1 MDLFVAILYS
11 VIVYQAVVFTCIL
24 YVSGL
29 RQHLSSRRTL
39 AIFFLLLTIY
49 FIFHLLN
56 EFRQF
61 DILVNIYLPILPVIL
76 LLNPVFFLYIES
88 LTSPGFRFKMRKH
101 VHFIPAA
108 VILILNLPYFFASP
122 EDRLFFITR
131 RFDAP
136 EPAPL
141 IKYLLLIYAVT
152 IYLAFLI
159 QFIFY
164 SIKEVR
170 LLKNHESFIRNNY
183 SFTEKINLRWIRTL
197 IFGFSLFFVLNEMI
211 WLSGMSGRPVALVF
225 YNLSMI
231 AVTLFLGLRGMSQ
244 QELKIPEATVDSLT
258 QPVVGI
264 VTDSQPSKYKGS
276 SLSGKLRSDIITG
289 LEKVMI
295 EKKMFLNPR
304 LSIDD
309 VAERLGTN
317 SKYISQVLNEYHQ
330 RNFYAYINAFRIGE
344 AQRLLL
350 SPAYKKYSI
359 LAIAEM
365 SGFSSKSSF
374 NEAFKAIT
382 NQTPSGYRRA
392 SGRRAD
398 EELDEERTKS

>member
-1 MDLFVAILYS
+1 MDLFVVILYS
-11 VIVYQAVVFTCIL
+11 IIVYQAVVFSCIL
-24 YVSGL
+24 YVSGI

-39 AIFFLLLTIY
+39 AILFLLLTIY
-49 FIFHLLN
+49 FTFHLLN

-61 DILVNIYLPILPVIL
+61 DILVHIYLPILPVIL

-108 VILILNLPYFFASP
+108 VILILNLPYYFATP
-122 EDRLFFITR
+122 EERLFFITR

-141 IKYLLLIYAVT
+141 IKYLLLIYAVS

-164 SIKEVR
+164 SIKEFR

-197 IFGFSLFFVLNEMI
+197 IIGFALFFVLNEMI

-231 AVTLFLGLRGMSQ
+231 AVMLFLGLRGMSQ
-244 QELKIPEATVDSLT
+244 LELKIPETTLDPVI
-258 QPVVGI
+258 QPVVGNF
-264 VTDSQPSKYKGS
+264 TETQPAKYKGS
-276 SLSGKLRSDIITG
+276 SLSGKLRSDLITG
-289 LEKVMI
+289 LERIMI
-295 EKKMFLNPR
+295 EEKMFLNPR

-317 SKYISQVLNEYHQ
+317 SKYISQVLNEHHQ
-330 RNFYAYINAFRIGE
+330 RNFYAYINAFRIEE

-350 SPAYKKYSI
+350 SPAHRKYSI

-374 NEAFKAIT
+374 NEAFKAQT
-382 NQTPSGYRRA
+382 NQTPSGYRRT
-392 SGRRAD
+392 SEQLTMD
-398 EELDEERTKS
+398 N

>member
-39 AIFFLLLTIY
+39 AIFFLLVTIY

-122 EDRLFFITR
+122 EERLFFITR

-141 IKYLLLIYAVT
+141 IKYLLLIYAVS

-164 SIKEVR
+164 SIKEFR
-170 LLKNHESFIRNNY
+170 LLKKHESFIRNNY

-197 IFGFSLFFVLNEMI
+197 IFGFALFFVLNEMI
-211 WLSGMSGRPVALVF
+211 WLSGMSDRPVALVF

-231 AVTLFLGLRGMSQ
+231 AVMLFLGLRGMSQ
-244 QELKIPEATVDSLT
+244 LELKIPETTVDPLA
-258 QPVVGI
+258 QPVAGI
-264 VTDSQPSKYKGS
+264 VTNSQPAKYKGS
-276 SLSGKLRSDIITG
+276 SLSGKLRSDLITG
-289 LEKVMI
+289 LERIMI
-295 EKKMFLNPR
+295 EEKMFLNPR

-330 RNFYAYINAFRIGE
+330 RNFYAYINAFRIEE

-350 SPAYKKYSI
+350 SPAHRKYSI

-382 NQTPSGYRRA
+382 NQTPSGYRRT
-392 SGRRAD
+392 SGQLTMD
-398 EELDEERTKS
+398 N

>member
-1 MDLFVAILYS
+1 MDLFVVILYS
-11 VIVYQAVVFTCIL
+11 IIVYQAVVFTCIL

-39 AIFFLLLTIY
+39 AILFLLLTIY
-49 FIFHLLN
+49 FTFHLLN

-88 LTSPGFRFKMRKH
+88 LTSPRFRFKMRKH

-108 VILILNLPYFFASP
+108 VILILNLPYFLASP
-122 EDRLFFITR
+122 EERLFFITR

-164 SIKEVR
+164 SIKEVQ
-170 LLKNHESFIRNNY
+170 LLKKHESFINNNF

-197 IFGFSLFFVLNEMI
+197 IYGFAIFFVLNEMI
-211 WLSGMSGRPVALVF
+211 WFSGMSGRPVALAF
-225 YNLSMI
+225 YSLVMI
-231 AVTLFLGLRGMSQ
+231 AITLFLGLRGMAQ
-244 QELKIPEATVDSLT
+244 LELKIPDVTVDAVV
-258 QPVVGI
+258 QPVAGTVPE
-264 VTDSQPSKYKGS
+264 SQPSKYKGS

-295 EKKMFLNPR
+295 EEKMFLNPR
-304 LSIDD
+304 LFIDD

-317 SKYISQVLNEYHQ
+317 SKYISQVLNEHHH
-330 RNFYAYINAFRIGE
+330 RNFYAYINAFRIEE

-350 SPAYKKYSI
+350 SPAHRKYSI

-374 NEAFKAIT
+374 NEAFKTIT
-382 NQTPSGYRRA
+382 RSTPSEYRT
-392 SGRRAD
+392 G
-398 EELDEERTKS
+398 LTKS

>member
-56 EFRQF
+56 ELRQF
-61 DILVNIYLPILPVIL
+61 DLLVNIYLPIQPVIL
-76 LLNPVFFLYIES
+76 LLIPVFFLYIES
-88 LTSPGFRFKMRKH
+88 LTTSGFRFKMRRH
-101 VHFIPAA
+101 LHFIPAA
-108 VILILNLPYFFASP
+108 AVLLLNLPYYLTTP
-122 EDRLFFITR
+122 EERLFFITR
-131 RFDAP
+131 RFNDP

-141 IKYLLLIYAVT
+141 IKYLLVVYAVT
-152 IYLAFLI
+152 IYLVFLV
-159 QFIFY
+159 QFVYY
-164 SIKEVR
+164 SIEEIR
-170 LLKNHESFIRNNY
+170 LRKKHESFIRNNY

-197 IFGFSLFFVLNEMI
+197 IYGFALFFVLNEMI
-211 WLSGMSGRPVALVF
+211 WFFGMSGRPIAQIL
-225 YNLSMI
+225 YNLGMM
-231 AVTLFLGLRGMSQ
+231 AFTLFLGLRGMSQ
-244 QELKIPEATVDSLT
+244 LELKVPDENADGTFQSEAAMAPEC
-258 QPVVGI
+258 
-264 VTDSQPSKYKGS
+264 QPSKYKGS
-276 SLSGKLRSDIITG
+276 SLSGKLRSDLITG
-289 LEKVMI
+289 LERIMI
-295 EKKMFLNPR
+295 EEKMFLNPR

-350 SPAYKKYSI
+350 SPAHKKYSI

-382 NQTPSGYRRA
+382 NQTPSGYRRT